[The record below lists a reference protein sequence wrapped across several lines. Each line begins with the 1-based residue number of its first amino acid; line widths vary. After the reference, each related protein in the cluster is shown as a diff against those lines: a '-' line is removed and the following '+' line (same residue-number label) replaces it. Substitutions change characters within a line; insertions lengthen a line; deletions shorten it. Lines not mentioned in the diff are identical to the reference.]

1 MQRGPDVI
9 IPVHDAFGAL
19 SACLASLDAA
29 SPDVPVV
36 VVDDAS
42 QDPRVAPLL
51 REWTAAA
58 AHRELLSNETNLGFV
73 KTVNRAMASTGNDVV
88 LLNSDTLVTP
98 GWYEALA
105 RCLASDRSIATATP
119 WSNNG
124 EIVSVPEFC
133 QSNPVPESPGRFAVA
148 AARSKQG
155 DYPELPTAVGFCMA
169 ISRIAIRTLGLFDE
183 QTFGAGYGEEND
195 FSLRAS
201 AAGMRNVLC
210 DDAYVVHIGGQS
222 FGPLGLRPG
231 EASMQRLLGK
241 HPGYLELVSR
251 WIAADPL
258 AARRA
263 DLVAALASG
272 PD

>member
-1 MQRGPDVI
+1 MQRRPDVVL
-9 IPVHDAFGAL
+9 PVHDAFSAL
-19 SACLASLDAA
+19 SACLASLDNA
-29 SPDVPVV
+29 SPDAPVI

-42 QDPRVAPLL
+42 RDPRVAPLL
-51 REWTAAA
+51 HDWTEAA
-58 AHRELLSNETNLGFV
+58 AHRELLSNESNQGFV
-73 KTVNRAMASTGNDVV
+73 KTVNRAMARSGNDVI

-98 GWYEALA
+98 GWYRSLA
-105 RCLASDRSIATATP
+105 RCLASDANIATATP

-124 EIVSVPEFC
+124 EIVSIPEFC
-133 QSNPVPESPGRFAVA
+133 QANPVPASPEQFALA

-169 ISRIAIRTLGLFDE
+169 ISRAAIRRLGLFDE

-258 AARRA
+258 ATRRTA
-263 DLVAALASG
+263 LLEALASG